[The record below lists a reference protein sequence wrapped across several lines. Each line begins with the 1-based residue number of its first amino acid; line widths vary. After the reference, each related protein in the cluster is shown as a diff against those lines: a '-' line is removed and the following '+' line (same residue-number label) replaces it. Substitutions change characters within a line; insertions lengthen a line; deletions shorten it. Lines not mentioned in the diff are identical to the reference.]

1 MAHVPPSRVLRAA
14 EKPKGFSVSQEKRP
28 RRQSSA
34 KAERRAEMM
43 DKILDT
49 AEHLFSRHG
58 LYGVTL
64 KDVAKRLG
72 VHHTLI
78 NYYFDDKKT
87 LFDAVFARR
96 AVVTSERRMKVLD
109 DYDKAAAGRPSV
121 EGALRAFLDTDI
133 DLYITG
139 GEGWKN
145 YAALGAQVANTPE
158 WGAEM
163 MDRHFDPVVLRLIG
177 LLKKALP
184 DCAEEDIFWGYHF
197 VTGALMLTLARTGR
211 IDKLSGGLCT
221 SDDFVAVRERM
232 ATFMTAG
239 FLVLCQR
246 RRPGGDRDAASR
258 EKILASRTL
267 TR

>member
-1 MAHVPPSRVLRAA
+1 MTVQ
-14 EKPKGFSVSQEKRP
+14 KTP
-28 RRQSSA
+28 RRKGTT
-34 KAERRAEMM
+34 KAEQRAEMTEQII
-43 DKILDT
+43 DS
-49 AEHLFSRHG
+49 AEFLFSRHG

-64 KDVAKRLG
+64 KDVAKHVG

-78 NYYFDDKKT
+78 NYYFDDKKA

-96 AVVTSERRMKVLD
+96 AVVTNERRMRMLEE
-109 DYDKAAAGRPSV
+109 YEKATAGKLTP
-121 EGALRAFLDTDI
+121 EGALRAFLDTDL
-133 DLYITG
+133 DLYIEG
-139 GEGWKN
+139 GEGWRN

-211 IDKLSGGLCT
+211 IDKLSGGLCK
-221 SDDFVAVRERM
+221 SEDFVAIKERM
-232 ATFMTAG
+232 ATFMAAG
-239 FLVLCQR
+239 FLAMCR
-246 RRPGGDRDAASR
+246 
-258 EKILASRTL
+258 KK
-267 TR
+267 